1 VLTDSS
7 DVKTTKTDEPVDVTV
22 DDVGVVQ
29 YWPEPIVGD
38 DVVAP
43 L

>member
-1 VLTDSS
+1 VLIDPS
-7 DVKTTKTDEPVDVTV
+7 DMKTTKMAELVDVTV

-29 YWPEPIVGD
+29 YWPEPIVDD